1 MNQKLSFETIPFEY
15 APEFQGE
22 LFEEESERGG
32 SRRSPRSKSGS
43 RSPYA
48 AGQRPGRSPTFSPAR
63 PKKPPVR
70 KPSPSGSRPRGP
82 WGIIRE
88 PYGLVS
94 EPFSGEPEPS
104 GSERVRWV
112 QDSLNRILGLRLP
125 VTGVMGPETR
135 SAVRSFQKQ
144 KGLPVSGIVGPDTE
158 KALLDARHPA
168 DAAAPPDEPA
178 QDQGEVYEFETLE
191 LESPQ
196 SMPTLRRGSRGPA
209 VADLQRRLAAA
220 GFSPGTADGDF
231 GSLTDAAV
239 KSFQRSRGITA
250 DGIVG
255 SQTWGQLYAQ
265 PGAGGATPSPSSPTA
280 PPRPACTVVWPA
292 VMLTTLRSN
301 IVITAVGERLR
312 WQNGALKEWDD
323 SARSIL
329 VDYWLNGVGMT
340 PSDAAR
346 FADQLYA
353 WSAAFICWVLRK
365 AGAGKDFSYNSYH
378 STYIAASY
386 QNRMSG
392 NCSPFKAYRLNEA
405 APQLGDLVCTTY
417 QNVPVDL
424 ERVRPGT
431 SGYHC
436 DIVVKIEPGKLTTL
450 GGNVSDSVGQRTVT
464 IDANGFVNKP
474 GYFAVI
480 KVG

>member
-1 MNQKLSFETIPFEY
+1 
-15 APEFQGE
+15 
-22 LFEEESERGG
+22 
-32 SRRSPRSKSGS
+32 
-43 RSPYA
+43 
-48 AGQRPGRSPTFSPAR
+48 
-63 PKKPPVR
+63 
-70 KPSPSGSRPRGP
+70 
-82 WGIIRE
+82 
-88 PYGLVS
+88 
-94 EPFSGEPEPS
+94 
-104 GSERVRWV
+104 
-112 QDSLNRILGLRLP
+112 
-125 VTGVMGPETR
+125 MGPETR

-144 KGLPVSGIVGPDTE
+144 RGLPASGIAGPDTE

-168 DAAAPPDEPA
+168 AAAAPPAEPQPEPT
-178 QDQGEVYEFETLE
+178 QDQGEVYEFETLD
-191 LESPQ
+191 LESPP
-196 SMPTLRRGSRGPA
+196 SMPTLRQGSRGSA
-209 VADLQRRLAAA
+209 VTDLQRRLAAA
-220 GFSPGTADGDF
+220 GFSAGAADGIF

-239 KSFQRSRGITA
+239 RSFQRARGLGV

-255 SQTWGQLYAQ
+255 PQTWGQLYAQ
-265 PGAGGATPSPSSPTA
+265 PGTGGAQPSPIPRPSAPIA

-312 WQNGALKEWDD
+312 WKNGTLKEWDD

-329 VDYWLNGVGMT
+329 VDYWLTGVGMT
-340 PSDAAR
+340 PSDAAH

-365 AGAGKDFSYNSYH
+365 AGAGRDFSYNSYH

-405 APQLGDLVCTTY
+405 APELGDLVCTTY
-417 QNVPVDL
+417 QNVPTDL

-431 SGYHC
+431 PGYHC

-450 GGNVSDSVGQRTVT
+450 GGNVGDSVGQKTVT
-464 IDANGFVNKP
+464 TDANGFVNSQE
-474 GYFAVI
+474 YFVVI
-480 KVG
+480 KIG